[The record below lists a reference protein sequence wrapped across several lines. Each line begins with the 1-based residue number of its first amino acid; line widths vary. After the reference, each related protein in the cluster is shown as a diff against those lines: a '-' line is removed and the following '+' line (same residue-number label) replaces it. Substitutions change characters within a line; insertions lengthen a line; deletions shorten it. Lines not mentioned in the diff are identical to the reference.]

1 MSKGFLNF
9 HKNTASLSTDEIKST
24 PIDGQVFTLDILNIS
39 PSRLN
44 PRQTLGV
51 NYQEHYENL
60 KESIRNIGLQSIL
73 TVTKYPNSNKYEL
86 YNGGNTRLKILIEL
100 YQEYQQKGELGKANT
115 YRYQSVKFVEFTD
128 ELDVLVKHMAEN
140 EERINMTFIDK
151 ARAIFQIKEL
161 YLQQHNNEDIS
172 NRQLADFISQL
183 GWSSVKHQVM
193 TELSFAFE
201 KLDLVIPLAL
211 NNGMGRPKVKQ
222 LRQWLNHINRYI
234 QWLKSNKGYNIN
246 YDEVEILYFQVL
258 KQFDDDIEPINLDSF
273 YQLFLFQLS
282 DYLAKFDTTIKVE
295 SITFA
300 ISNLSEFGYIPD
312 SSALPQENNSIIF
325 DTDNNILT
333 EQDTSDDSDDPIKA
347 ENVNIDNKNSH
358 QKRPNLWQEA
368 LLLCDTE
375 EKLQEMLC
383 SSEEHQY
390 FSYFDVSTDN
400 GYKTIVQVM
409 QGNNIPLQYFVLHCL
424 AIVITYGKGHFLS
437 LDKIIYNQTYK
448 LWEKYGERYGR
459 YYFDFHLNPPTE
471 QASYKVM
478 QQVHSLCIDMLNNI
492 RGHHNA
498 C

>member
-1 MSKGFLNF
+1 MSNGFLSF
-9 HKNTASLSTDEIKST
+9 HKNKASLSTDEIKNT
-24 PIDGQVFTLDILNIS
+24 PIDGQVFMLDILNIL

-44 PRQTLGV
+44 PRQTLGM

-73 TVTKYPNSNKYEL
+73 TVTKYPNNDKYEL
-86 YNGGNTRLKILIEL
+86 YNGGNTRLKILTEL
-100 YQEYQQKGELGKANT
+100 YQEYQQQGELDKANR
-115 YRYQSVKFVEFTD
+115 YRYQSVKFVDFTD

-161 YLQQHNNEDIS
+161 YLQQHSNDDIS
-172 NRQLADFISQL
+172 NRQLADLISQL

-222 LRQWLNHINRYI
+222 LRQWLNDINRYI
-234 QWLKSNKGYNIN
+234 QWLKNNKGYDID
-246 YDEVEILYFQVL
+246 YDEVETLYFQAL
-258 KQFDDDIEPINLDSF
+258 KQFDDDIEPINLDTF

-282 DYLAKFDTTIKVE
+282 DYLANFDTTIKVE

-300 ISNLSEFGYIPD
+300 INNLSEFGYVP
-312 SSALPQENNSIIF
+312 SSVLPEENTSVIF
-325 DTDNNILT
+325 DTEKNIQT
-333 EQDTSDDSDDPIKA
+333 EQDTSNHLDAPIKA
-347 ENVNIDNKNSH
+347 ENVNRDNKNGR
-358 QKRPNLWQEA
+358 QKRSNLWQEA

-383 SSEEHQY
+383 SSEEYQY
-390 FSYFDVSTDN
+390 FSYFDVSSDY
-400 GYKTIVQVM
+400 GYKAIVQVM
-409 QGNNIPLQYFVLHCL
+409 QGHNIPLQYFVLHCL

-437 LDKIIYNQTYK
+437 LDKVIYNQTYK

-459 YYFDFHLNPPTE
+459 YYFDFHLNPQTDQEP
-471 QASYKVM
+471 YKVM
-478 QQVHSLCIDMLNNI
+478 QQVHPLCIDMLNDI
-492 RGHHNA
+492 REYHNA
-498 C
+498 R